1 MRRINLSA
9 PEDDQPVA
17 AAIIERSRDQ
27 NGVGTGSARS
37 VNIAYLLSGIPM
49 SALGR
54 CCRRSRRLSIGMGFC
69 RDLQCRS
76 QNGGWPEGSECEGF
90 EVLHDR
96 GEVELVSCTGKTSE
110 PHSFEA
116 VVDLQV
122 SKAHFDTLTFVT

>member
-9 PEDDQPVA
+9 LEDDQPVA

-54 CCRRSRRLSIGMGFC
+54 CCRRSRRL
-69 RDLQCRS
+69 
-76 QNGGWPEGSECEGF
+76 
-90 EVLHDR
+90 
-96 GEVELVSCTGKTSE
+96 GKTSE

-116 VVDLQV
+116 VVNLQV